1 MTALLQLVEGIG
13 LGLLIGFVC
22 RYFDIPSP
30 APPKLVGALLVL
42 FMTLGFVVGSHLVKG
57 A

>member
-1 MTALLQLVEGIG
+1 MLPLVEGLG
-13 LGLLIGFVC
+13 LGLVIGFVC

-42 FMTLGFVVGSHLVKG
+42 AMTLGFMFGGHFVK
-57 A
+57 AA